1 MFSCTYFYHWLNP
14 VKMTSL
20 SIFTWPLGVNSELRG
35 ITFSWMYN
43 VQSTLY
49 VAFGIYFRLHCRF
62 ICRAP
67 WIKTIS
73 EVNNSQLYKVEI
85 ELWAILWN
93 ILKSPPLQLYLLFYT
108 FISFLKIYILLVF
121 CNLPRTLGVNLD
133 ILEDKNSKK

>member
-1 MFSCTYFYHWLNP
+1 

-43 VQSTLY
+43 VQCTLY
-49 VAFGIYFRLHCRF
+49 VAFWIYFRLHCRF

-67 WIKTIS
+67 WMKTIS

-108 FISFLKIYILLVF
+108 FISFLKIYILLAF

>member
-1 MFSCTYFYHWLNP
+1 
-14 VKMTSL
+14 
-20 SIFTWPLGVNSELRG
+20 
-35 ITFSWMYN
+35 MYN
-43 VQSTLY
+43 VRCTLHFEY
-49 VAFGIYFRLHCRF
+49 ISDCIVDLSVGFL
-62 ICRAP
+62 P
-67 WIKTIS
+67 WIKMIS